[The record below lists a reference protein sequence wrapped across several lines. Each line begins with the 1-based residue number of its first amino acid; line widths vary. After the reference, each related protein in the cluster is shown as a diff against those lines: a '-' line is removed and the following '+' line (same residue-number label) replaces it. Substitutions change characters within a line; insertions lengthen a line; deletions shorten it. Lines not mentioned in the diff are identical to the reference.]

1 MKHAKGI
8 DIMEFNRQKIPSYL
22 MILTIVAV
30 VVIFN
35 VTYFIDYIS
44 ANNEKIVD
52 YALSDEDV
60 NPVRETAVAGL
71 FYPADMYQ
79 LDKDLDGYLENVPS
93 TLSNRPQM
101 LIVPHAGYKYSATVA
116 AHAYKRL
123 LPFQDK
129 IKNVFLLGPSHRVFV
144 KGVALSP
151 AKYFKTPLGKVSVN
165 EAVVKELAARKGL
178 FQMNA
183 AAHKNEHSLEVQ
195 LPFLQKTLKNF
206 AIIPMLYGDVSPKDI
221 AAALKPYL
229 ENDSS
234 ILIISADLS
243 HYLDYETAVQTD
255 AQTAEQIQQSTALQ
269 PHRSC
274 GATAINTAMILARDM
289 GLVPHLLDMV
299 NSGDTSDDKTRVVG
313 YGAWAYDEPEDEE
326 IPEGIALEQKH
337 LENFARHHKN
347 ELLEIV
353 KKSLD
358 AAVTSKELYHP
369 QRENAQDILFN
380 KGASFVT
387 LTKDGKLRGCIGSV
401 LPEKSIAAD
410 LAYNAFAAA
419 LQDKRFAPVEPD
431 ELNKIDFTI
440 SLLTNFE
447 EITFTSYEDLLS
459 KLRPTVDGVL
469 IRDGKRQGLFL
480 PAVWKDIPDK
490 QDFMTELKL
499 KAGLSPSYWSD
510 NIKVF
515 RFRTV
520 EIQNDKN

>member
-1 MKHAKGI
+1 M
-8 DIMEFNRQKIPSYL
+8 
-22 MILTIVAV
+22 
-30 VVIFN
+30 
-35 VTYFIDYIS
+35 
-44 ANNEKIVD
+44 
-52 YALSDEDV
+52 AL
-60 NPVRETAVAGL
+60 N
-71 FYPADMYQ
+71 
-79 LDKDLDGYLENVPS
+79 S
-93 TLSNRPQM
+93 TEP
-101 LIVPHAGYKYSATVA
+101 
-116 AHAYKRL
+116 
-123 LPFQDK
+123 
-129 IKNVFLLGPSHRVFV
+129 
-144 KGVALSP
+144 
-151 AKYFKTPLGKVSVN
+151 
-165 EAVVKELAARKGL
+165 LAA
-178 FQMNA
+178 
-183 AAHKNEHSLEVQ
+183 
-195 LPFLQKTLKNF
+195 
-206 AIIPMLYGDVSPKDI
+206 
-221 AAALKPYL
+221 
-229 ENDSS
+229 
-234 ILIISADLS
+234 
-243 HYLDYETAVQTD
+243 
-255 AQTAEQIQQSTALQ
+255 
-269 PHRSC
+269 
-274 GATAINTAMILARDM
+274 
-289 GLVPHLLDMV
+289 
-299 NSGDTSDDKTRVVG
+299 GDTSDDKTRVVG

-337 LENFARHHKN
+337 LENFARHNKN

-369 QRENAQDILFN
+369 QRENAQDVLFN

-387 LTKDGKLRGCIGSV
+387 LTKDGKLRGCIGSEKH
-401 LPEKSIAAD
+401 EKSIAAD